1 MATPNP
7 EYTRDQYLEKP
18 LPSSA
23 ESERVILGAVL
34 LDNQLLTQ
42 AIEKLNVEDFYSP
55 LHRRI
60 FKAMTALF
68 ERSERIDPIL
78 IGEELKKDGSIE
90 SIGGIATIT
99 NLTYGLPH
107 FSDIFDYCK
116 VVKDKSIV
124 RNLIKVCNQITSEAL
139 SEEED
144 AKDVLDNAEKMIFAL
159 ADERTRQGFSHIQPI
174 AESVLAKVQEYA
186 KRETHALTG
195 LSTGFRDLDEKTS
208 GLQKT
213 DLIIVAARPSM
224 GKCLSANELIVLAD
238 GSVETIEEIYNRKKA
253 KLLTLKNDLKF
264 DFVEPSD
271 FIDDGIKPVFKVTTR
286 LGREIETTITH
297 PFLTINGWKKL
308 EEIKVGEKIAVPRIL
323 NVFGKREM
331 RECEVKILG
340 YLLGDGCLTKNS
352 PEFTVGKYWL
362 KDDFIA
368 SIDDFGGV
376 EAVQSNTINR
386 TYSLRVRKIGGKTRG
401 ENPLTVWLKTHQ
413 IYGCNSHTKFIPK
426 EVFTLKKEFVALFLN
441 RLFATDGWASILSS
455 GQVQLGYSSVSE
467 KMIRQIQHLLLRFGV
482 IANLKKRRIKYK
494 DSRNEAWQ
502 LDITDAKSIKTF
514 ANEIGIL
521 GKEEIFSRILELLDS
536 KNYQTN
542 KDLIPVEIWKHLSV
556 IKGVESW
563 SSLAKRAEI
572 KGYTNIHVGKRAPSR
587 DKLSKFANALSDKY
601 LDNLSNSEIYWDEI
615 VSIEYS
621 GNKQVY
627 DLTIPETHNFVASDI
642 CVHNT
647 ALCLTLAQNAAILEK
662 AVVAVFSLEMSK
674 EQLVM
679 RMLSSEAKVDAHRF
693 RTGYLTRD
701 EWGRLAEAIGTLSE
715 AKIFIDD
722 TAGISV
728 LEMRAKTRRLF
739 AEQKKLDLIVV
750 DYMQLMSGSKKTE
763 SRQQEVSQISREL
776 KALAKELQVPVVA
789 LSQLSR
795 APEARNPPRPM
806 MSDLRESGCL
816 AGESLVT
823 MADTGERIPIKDLVG
838 KKGFRVWAMNERT
851 WELEKAVVTNA
862 FCTGVKPV
870 FKMTTRLGREIR
882 ATANHKF
889 FSFSG
894 WKRLDE
900 FKVGERIAIPRE
912 IRNETS
918 QTMTNDELVLLAHLI
933 GDGCTL
939 PPHSIQY
946 TTREKDLAEIV
957 ADLSTKVFG
966 DKINPKIKAERT
978 WFQVYLSSTRHH
990 THNVRSAIAEWLD
1003 ELGVW
1008 GLRSPEKFI
1017 PEKVFCQPTV
1027 AIAGFLR
1034 HLWATD
1040 GCIWVNEK
1048 SNHHPGIYYASS
1060 SERLARDVQTLL
1072 LRVGINARL
1081 RKISQG
1087 SKGLPQFHV
1096 IVSGKGDIEKFIET
1110 VKSVGEYKTSS
1121 LKKVSEFIGKT
1132 VANSNRDSIPSDV
1145 WRKYVVPAMK
1155 ESNMTTRQMFAGIST
1170 RYCGTQIYKQNI
1182 SRERALR
1189 IAQAVNSDELL
1200 QLSKSDIYWDEVV
1213 SVESNEE
1220 TEVYDLTVEK
1230 LQNFEVNG
1238 LLPHNSIEQDADV
1251 VAFIY
1256 REDYYKPTDENAG
1269 IAELLISKQRNGPT
1283 GTVKLAFLK
1292 EFTRFENYYGDYDG
1306 GSSE

>member
-7 EYTRDQYLEKP
+7 EFSRDQYLEKP

-23 ESERVILGAVL
+23 ESERVILGAIL

-42 AIEKLNVEDFYSP
+42 AIEKLNTDDFYSP

-224 GKCLSANELIVLAD
+224 GK
-238 GSVETIEEIYNRKKA
+238 
-253 KLLTLKNDLKF
+253 
-264 DFVEPSD
+264 
-271 FIDDGIKPVFKVTTR
+271 
-286 LGREIETTITH
+286 
-297 PFLTINGWKKL
+297 
-308 EEIKVGEKIAVPRIL
+308 
-323 NVFGKREM
+323 
-331 RECEVKILG
+331 
-340 YLLGDGCLTKNS
+340 
-352 PEFTVGKYWL
+352 
-362 KDDFIA
+362 
-368 SIDDFGGV
+368 
-376 EAVQSNTINR
+376 
-386 TYSLRVRKIGGKTRG
+386 
-401 ENPLTVWLKTHQ
+401 
-413 IYGCNSHTKFIPK
+413 
-426 EVFTLKKEFVALFLN
+426 
-441 RLFATDGWASILSS
+441 
-455 GQVQLGYSSVSE
+455 
-467 KMIRQIQHLLLRFGV
+467 
-482 IANLKKRRIKYK
+482 
-494 DSRNEAWQ
+494 
-502 LDITDAKSIKTF
+502 
-514 ANEIGIL
+514 
-521 GKEEIFSRILELLDS
+521 
-536 KNYQTN
+536 
-542 KDLIPVEIWKHLSV
+542 
-556 IKGVESW
+556 
-563 SSLAKRAEI
+563 
-572 KGYTNIHVGKRAPSR
+572 
-587 DKLSKFANALSDKY
+587 
-601 LDNLSNSEIYWDEI
+601 
-615 VSIEYS
+615 
-621 GNKQVY
+621 
-627 DLTIPETHNFVASDI
+627 
-642 CVHNT
+642 T
-647 ALCLTLAQNAAILEK
+647 ALCLTLAQNAAILEN

-806 MSDLRESGCL
+806 MSDLRESG
-816 AGESLVT
+816 
-823 MADTGERIPIKDLVG
+823 
-838 KKGFRVWAMNERT
+838 
-851 WELEKAVVTNA
+851 
-862 FCTGVKPV
+862 
-870 FKMTTRLGREIR
+870 
-882 ATANHKF
+882 
-889 FSFSG
+889 
-894 WKRLDE
+894 
-900 FKVGERIAIPRE
+900 
-912 IRNETS
+912 
-918 QTMTNDELVLLAHLI
+918 
-933 GDGCTL
+933 
-939 PPHSIQY
+939 
-946 TTREKDLAEIV
+946 
-957 ADLSTKVFG
+957 
-966 DKINPKIKAERT
+966 
-978 WFQVYLSSTRHH
+978 
-990 THNVRSAIAEWLD
+990 
-1003 ELGVW
+1003 
-1008 GLRSPEKFI
+1008 
-1017 PEKVFCQPTV
+1017 
-1027 AIAGFLR
+1027 
-1034 HLWATD
+1034 
-1040 GCIWVNEK
+1040 
-1048 SNHHPGIYYASS
+1048 
-1060 SERLARDVQTLL
+1060 
-1072 LRVGINARL
+1072 
-1081 RKISQG
+1081 
-1087 SKGLPQFHV
+1087 
-1096 IVSGKGDIEKFIET
+1096 
-1110 VKSVGEYKTSS
+1110 
-1121 LKKVSEFIGKT
+1121 
-1132 VANSNRDSIPSDV
+1132 
-1145 WRKYVVPAMK
+1145 
-1155 ESNMTTRQMFAGIST
+1155 
-1170 RYCGTQIYKQNI
+1170 
-1182 SRERALR
+1182 
-1189 IAQAVNSDELL
+1189 
-1200 QLSKSDIYWDEVV
+1200 
-1213 SVESNEE
+1213 
-1220 TEVYDLTVEK
+1220 
-1230 LQNFEVNG
+1230 
-1238 LLPHNSIEQDADV
+1238 SIEQDADV

-1269 IAELLISKQRNGPT
+1269 MAELLISKQRNGPT